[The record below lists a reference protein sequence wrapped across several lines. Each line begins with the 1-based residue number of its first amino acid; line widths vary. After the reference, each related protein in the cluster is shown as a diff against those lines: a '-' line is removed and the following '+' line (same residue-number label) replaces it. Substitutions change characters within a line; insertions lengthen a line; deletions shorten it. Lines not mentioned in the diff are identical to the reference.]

1 MCTATNSLFKWYD
14 LYRISPKYFMNLTE
28 FQIKLVH
35 VNWIVQMDA
44 LIAETL
50 YASVTES

>member
-1 MCTATNSLFKWYD
+1 
-14 LYRISPKYFMNLTE
+14 MNLTE

-35 VNWIVQMDA
+35 VNWIVQMGV

-50 YASVTES
+50 YVSVTETWMNKTKKIFNLV